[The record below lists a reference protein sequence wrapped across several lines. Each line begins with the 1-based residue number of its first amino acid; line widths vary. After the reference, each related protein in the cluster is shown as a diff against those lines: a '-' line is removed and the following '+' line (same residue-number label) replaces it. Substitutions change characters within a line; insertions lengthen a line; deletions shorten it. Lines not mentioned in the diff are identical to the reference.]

1 MARHWIANRIDE
13 LDPTTHYDEIWKLA
27 TAYKPTDFI
36 MNLIYAVTFPHF
48 FVRRLDAL
56 PLFDGGTGKILKKPD
71 ARSDDTS
78 WKMQVWWHYGSEHEK
93 TRQNVES
100 INRIHE
106 HYAKTYPESFGRN
119 GTYIYTLCYEAAG
132 MHRLMLR
139 VGLKGISEKE
149 KTAAV
154 HYWSNMATIFRN
166 ATSGAALTGF
176 PDTFDGIM
184 NFMDEW
190 EGEVVPKHEM
200 GVPAANAIIQ
210 QFATKYFHPLLHPL
224 VFKWI
229 ISLYPDHLIS
239 AYDLKRPSTLTV
251 KAMRF
256 FTACFLWVGEH
267 IAPDPKDTFTE
278 RRKAAQARTK
288 APQTPS
294 YKPESSVG
302 EMPLS
307 GCPHLRQQ
315 QLNAINNELKEDPQ
329 QHQH

>member
-1 MARHWIANRIDE
+1 MARHWIADRIDQ
-13 LDPTTHYDEIWKLA
+13 LDPQRDYDEIWKLA
-27 TAYKPTDFI
+27 TAYRPTDFI
-36 MNLIYAVTFPHF
+36 MNLVYAVTFPHF

-56 PLFDGGTGKILKKPD
+56 PLFDGGTGKILSKPD

-78 WKMQVWWHYGSEHEK
+78 WKMQVWWHFGSHHDK
-93 TRQNVES
+93 TQKNVES

-106 HYAKTYPESFGRN
+106 HYAKTYPDSFDRN

-139 VGLKGISEKE
+139 VGMKGISEKE
-149 KTAAV
+149 KVAAV
-154 HYWSNMATIFRN
+154 HYWSQMATLFRN

-184 NFMDEW
+184 RFMDDW
-190 EGEVVPKHEM
+190 ESEVVPQHEM
-200 GVPAANAIIQ
+200 GKPAANAIIQ
-210 QFATKYFHPLLHPL
+210 QFADKYFPRALRPL

-251 KAMRF
+251 KVFRLL
-256 FTACFLWVGEH
+256 TAGFLWVGEH
-267 IAPDPKDTFTE
+267 VAPDPVDTFTE
-278 RRKAAQARTK
+278 RRNAGRQTRTAPRSTESPGHETALDQA
-288 APQTPS
+288 
-294 YKPESSVG
+294 
-302 EMPLS
+302 PLS

-315 QLNAINNELKEDPQ
+315 QLNTMKADHSDPTQ
-329 QHQH
+329 S

>member
-1 MARHWIANRIDE
+1 MARHWIAERIRQ
-13 LDPTTHYDEIWKLA
+13 LDPTTDYDEIWKLA
-27 TAYKPTDFI
+27 TAYRPTDFI

-56 PLFDGGTGKILKKPD
+56 PLFDGGVGKILKKPD

-78 WKMQVWWHYGSEHEK
+78 WKMQVWWHHGSRHDK

-106 HYAKTYPESFGRN
+106 HYAKSYPESFDRN

-139 VGLKGISEKE
+139 VGMKGISDQE

-154 HYWSNMATIFRN
+154 HYWANMARIFRN
-166 ATSGAALTGF
+166 ATSGAALTDF
-176 PDTFDGIM
+176 PESFDGIM
-184 NFMDEW
+184 AFMDVW
-190 EGEVVPKHEM
+190 ESEAVPKHEM
-200 GVPAANAIIQ
+200 GTPAATAIIQ
-210 QFATKYFHPLLHPL
+210 QFADKYFPRLLHPV

-239 AYDLKRPSTLTV
+239 AYDLKRPSTFTV
-251 KAMRF
+251 KLFRKL
-256 FTACFLWVGEH
+256 TAWFLWSGEH
-267 IAPDPKDTFTE
+267 IVADPTDTFTE
-278 RRKAAQARTK
+278 RRSAAKRAQCPVVASASQHETASTR
-288 APQTPS
+288 A
-294 YKPESSVG
+294 
-302 EMPLS
+302 PLS

-315 QLNAINNELKEDPQ
+315 QLDAAETCVQKND
-329 QHQH
+329 